1 MVAKARTGTVARATA
16 TEVTRA
22 GRMPAGAVAED
33 AEAKGSQTVAAIER
47 AADIL
52 LYFTQVDRAD
62 LGITDIAGGV
72 GVSKAAVHRVL
83 ASLRSRGLIDL
94 NEVTRRYSLGPA
106 TLLLGLSVLDRID
119 IRKLALEEMRQ
130 LTAETDE
137 TTTLSVRSG
146 GSRIYLDQVTPN
158 RAVIMTVTIGKPY
171 PLHAGSSSKAF
182 LAFMTDADIEEYLS
196 GSLEHVTPSTQ
207 TNKRKLRTEL
217 HVIRERGWAD
227 SAGERQSGAA
237 SVAAPVFDTTG
248 GAVAVIS
255 VCGPVER
262 FEPEKELCVEKL
274 LAATGRL
281 STRMGYRA
289 NVL

>member
-146 GSRIYLDQVTPN
+146 SSRIYLDQVTPN